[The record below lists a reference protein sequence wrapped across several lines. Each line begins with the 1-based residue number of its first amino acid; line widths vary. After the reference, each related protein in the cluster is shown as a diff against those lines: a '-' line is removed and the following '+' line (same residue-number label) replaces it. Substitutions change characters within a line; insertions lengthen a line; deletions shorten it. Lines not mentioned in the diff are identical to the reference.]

1 LYDGQ
6 SDDAS
11 GGRRARDHGLVGAR
25 RLFGGPIWLLMQ
37 LVLRI
42 AYAGVL
48 MALWLAQDRPSR
60 VEEYLLGIIFGVV
73 GHHRLAFIER
83 RIDS

>member
-1 LYDGQ
+1 M
-6 SDDAS
+6 
-11 GGRRARDHGLVGAR
+11 GAR

-48 MALWLAQDRPSR
+48 MALCLAQNRPSR
-60 VEEYLLGIIFGVV
+60 VEEYLFGIIFGVV
-73 GHHRLAFIER
+73 RHHRLTFIAPHR
-83 RIDS
+83 LVALSL